1 MRAGRFAYGCYRLTG
16 SVLGVSQ
23 EGKTYRLSDTPVA
36 GTGEF
41 ARSMCSSWAFDC
53 PDEGVYAIS
62 GMFQFILSVLILGF
76 GAVFAWFY
84 LGASRSVRRGSRGTI
99 GGGRPWRRLG
109 AGIVVV
115 VAVMFVVGLYWSD
128 GSHSPR
134 AFAAYWLIML
144 LMVGWLCV
152 LAAKDVLYTRRM
164 IAVSRDAKTDLDAAP
179 DRDEEASAG
188 GG

>member
-1 MRAGRFAYGCYRLTG
+1 MAVG
-16 SVLGVSQ
+16 
-23 EGKTYRLSDTPVA
+23 

-41 ARSMCSSWAFDC
+41 AWSMRNSWAFDC

-76 GAVFAWFY
+76 GVVFAWFY
-84 LGASRSVRRGSRGTI
+84 LGSSPSARRGSRGTI

-109 AGIVVV
+109 AGIVLVV
-115 VAVMFVVGLYWSD
+115 SVMFVVGLYWSD
-128 GSHSPR
+128 GAHSPR

-164 IAVSRDAKTDLDAAP
+164 IAGWHAAKTDLDAAP

-188 GG
+188 DG